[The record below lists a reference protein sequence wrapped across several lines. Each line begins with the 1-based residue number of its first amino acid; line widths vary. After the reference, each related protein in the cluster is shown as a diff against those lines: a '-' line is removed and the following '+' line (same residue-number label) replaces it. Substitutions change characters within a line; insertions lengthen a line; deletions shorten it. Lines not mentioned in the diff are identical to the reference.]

1 MSNEQIFRRGDVIL
15 VSLPYI
21 SDPAQSKVRPAVIL
35 QNNTGNRYSPNLIV
49 ASISSQLPSREYP
62 TNVILRSGT
71 PEAEGSGLDRDSVI
85 QAEIIL
91 TIPKANVVK
100 KLGGINEKTTA
111 RVNQAVKISLA
122 LP

>member
-1 MSNEQIFRRGDVIL
+1 MNNEPIFQRGDIIL

-21 SDPAQSKVRPAVIL
+21 SDPAQSKIRPAVIL

-62 TNVILRSGT
+62 TSVILRYGT
-71 PEAEGSGLDRDSVI
+71 PEAEGSGLDRDLVI

-100 KLGGINEKTTA
+100 RLGGTNEKAQA
-111 RVNQAVKISLA
+111 RVNQAVKVSLA